1 MSKELKI
8 SGVSKEER
16 SYEKQITFTRGGS
29 TYYARLYW
37 ESGEGFDLTFTN
49 AEGESITTPKW
60 AVDWEEEEQDLTYEE
75 SLAFT
80 LDQLTDEKLEEVE

>member
-1 MSKELKI
+1 MSNELKI

-60 AVDWEEEEQDLTYEE
+60 AVDWEEESELHYEE
-75 SLAFT
+75 SLSFI
-80 LDQLTDEKLEEVE
+80 LDQLTDEAIEESYL

>member
-16 SYEKQITFTRGGS
+16 SYEKQIAFTLGGS

-80 LDQLTDEKLEEVE
+80 LDQLTDEELAQ

>member
-1 MSKELKI
+1 MSNELKI
-8 SGVSKEER
+8 SGTSKVEK

-80 LDQLTDEKLEEVE
+80 LDQLTDEKLEEVA

>member
-49 AEGESITTPKW
+49 TEGESITTPKW
-60 AVDWEEEEQDLTYEE
+60 AVDWEEESELHYEE
-75 SLAFT
+75 SLSFI
-80 LDQLTDEKLEEVE
+80 LDQLTDEAIEESYL

>member
-60 AVDWEEEEQDLTYEE
+60 AVDWEDNNDGE
-75 SLAFT
+75 SLAYV
-80 LDQLTDEKLEEVE
+80 LDGLTDEVLEESYL

>member
-8 SGVSKEER
+8 SYVSKEER
-16 SYEKQITFTRGGS
+16 SYEKQIIFTRGDY

-37 ESGEGFDLTFTN
+37 ESGEGFDITFTN
-49 AEGESITTPKW
+49 ADGKGITTPKW
-60 AVDWEEEEQDLTYEE
+60 ALDWEEKEQDLMYEE

-80 LDQLTDEKLEEVE
+80 LDQLTDEQLVEVA